1 MAKKFDLQMLNIELS
16 QVAAGIDSPRCKDR
30 VVQIARELRERTSH
44 PAIAAKIAVID
55 EVLSPDFWRDPSL
68 GDLERVRI
76 ELRDIVGLIAGGGNR
91 TFTVDIEDTLEES
104 TDAEP
109 FVPKMTYRQSV
120 MEYLAQNRDL
130 PAIRKIMNIEQLD
143 GGDIL
148 ELERILWKELGSKED
163 YRRYIA
169 DGRIMCGDSVAVFI
183 RSIVGIDRKVAVRR
197 FADFLSGHVLNSEQE
212 EYLKTI
218 IDYVCLNGDI
228 TLDDIIGKSPFDS
241 FDWSETFG
249 EYVGCV
255 KDYVNVLHGSIIPHD
270 VA

>member
-1 MAKKFDLQMLNIELS
+1 M
-16 QVAAGIDSPRCKDR
+16 
-30 VVQIARELRERTSH
+30 
-44 PAIAAKIAVID
+44 
-55 EVLSPDFWRDPSL
+55 
-68 GDLERVRI
+68 
-76 ELRDIVGLIAGGGNR
+76 
-91 TFTVDIEDTLEES
+91 
-104 TDAEP
+104 
-109 FVPKMTYRQSV
+109 
-120 MEYLAQNRDL
+120 
-130 PAIRKIMNIEQLD
+130 
-143 GGDIL
+143 
-148 ELERILWKELGSKED
+148 ED